1 MSDDET
7 QRVPILRLVREVVVR
22 RHRVA
27 ALALAVP
34 LACALGAALFLP
46 RSYRSNAVVVV
57 ERGAGVSDDDV
68 DARLSVLISENL
80 RRSRLHALINRWKPY
95 GNPASAASP
104 EAMLDQL
111 QKDLKIEVEREDRGG
126 RSVASAINVAFTAK
140 SPQLAA
146 DITNELAAFYERED
160 LRMREDRAQ
169 RATTKLQEQLVDAK
183 KRLDEQATRLKD
195 YKMRNLN
202 ELPEQVGLHLA
213 ELAQLNAQMRVG
225 RSEHGSSPREAS
237 VRVPTTEVPQY
248 DERLDRLAALRTRF
262 TDEHPEVKQ
271 LKREIEQNPLRRR
284 VGEGAQMGAAASAPS
299 AADSAAAATARM
311 EGARRRISE
320 LADKA
325 ALHEKGI
332 LNAPFRQQELEALL
346 PDYIAA
352 RNQYQSLWEKYELAK
367 LWDPHHDG
375 GRVVVLDPAVPRKQ
389 AVAPSIPKILAI
401 GLVLALAIAA
411 AVVALIERMDTSF
424 HTADDLRAFTRV
436 PVLATVPRLISPNA
450 QRRKARE
457 GRLLAAKFLMLLAV
471 TFAGSAYL
479 SSSTETVVAWI
490 HNVRP

>member
-1 MSDDET
+1 MSDEIE
-7 QRVPILRLVREVVVR
+7 RVPILRLVRQVLVR
-22 RHRVA
+22 RHRIA
-27 ALALAVP
+27 AIALAVP
-34 LACALGAALFLP
+34 LAGALGAALFLP
-46 RSYRSNAVVVV
+46 RSYRSSAVVVV

-68 DARLSVLISENL
+68 DARLSALISENM
-80 RRSRLHALINRWKPY
+80 RRSRLQALISRFKPY
-95 GNPASAASP
+95 GDPARTASP
-104 EAMLDQL
+104 EAMIDQL
-111 QKDLKIEVEREDRGG
+111 QKDMKIEVEKEDRGG
-126 RSVASAINVAFTAK
+126 RSVASAINVTFTAR

-146 DITNELAAFYERED
+146 DIANELAAFYERED
-160 LRMREDRAQ
+160 LRMREERAQ
-169 RATTKLQEQLVDAK
+169 RATTKLQEQLGEAK
-183 KRLDEQATRLKD
+183 KRLDEQAARLKD

-213 ELAQLNAQMRVG
+213 ELAQLNSQMRVG
-225 RSEHGSSPREAS
+225 RTEQGSTPGSAI
-237 VRVPTTEVPQY
+237 VRTPAAEVPEY

-271 LKREIEQNPLRRR
+271 LKREIELNPLRRKPS
-284 VGEGAQMGAAASAPS
+284 EAAQVAAGAAAN
-299 AADSAAAATARM
+299 AADSAAAAGARM
-311 EGARRRISE
+311 ESARRRIAE

-325 ALHEKGI
+325 QLHEQGI

-389 AVAPSIPKILAI
+389 AVAPSIPKILAV

-411 AVVALIERMDTSF
+411 AVVLVIERMDTSF
-424 HTADDLRAFTRV
+424 HTPDDLRAFTTV
-436 PVLATVPRLISPNA
+436 PVLATVPRLVTPAA

-457 GRLLAAKFLMLLAV
+457 SRLLAAKLLVLLAF
-471 TFAGSAYL
+471 TFAGTAYL
-479 SSSTETVVAWI
+479 SRSTQTVVTWI
-490 HNVRP
+490 HHVHP